1 MQDTKERLRYI
12 RKLDGLT
19 QDQIYNEGRKGRAKV
34 ERVEQG
40 ETNPSVDYILFWVE
54 RGYNAN
60 WILTGTGPVR
70 RIVSEDDPYAGDINE
85 IISILEDLKGTK
97 AKKAALLEQIGLLQR
112 KLFSYG
118 EQVIKLQSK
127 VTEMESILKELTD

>member
-1 MQDTKERLRYI
+1 
-12 RKLDGLT
+12 
-19 QDQIYNEGRKGRAKV
+19 V